1 MSKAKL
7 YQDAKITA
15 NAMVDVITYC
25 LKNKLRFVKEWNG
38 GHVME
43 KFQDGKSTQ
52 LAFERIL
59 EIDQTSTEE
68 LPGIEEMESLDP
80 AILFQEGINNRLGKL
95 GFNGDIDSVD
105 CKIDFLR
112 KQFQKNKVEP
122 RVSDA
127 TLKNWMTKAASTSN
141 DMGRE
146 NVFKLCFALEMSAE
160 ETAEFFLKAFLSR
173 PYNYKKTNEA
183 VYYFCLLNRIN
194 YAGAVRIITAIQ
206 NIPQSQTVE
215 KEVNTEQIG
224 YEIYNITDE
233 AELIKYLE
241 ENRYSEEEQHY
252 TSGEM
257 IKSMLDSCFEL
268 AQKETQLT
276 RGTAVTVKSVDALL
290 DVIYDYDA
298 DSMRKK
304 EKKTIQD
311 SKFPKCVKANW
322 IDRQAFHNIEKRR
335 TRTEDVYRK
344 ALVLLKF
351 YSYYA
356 DAYCKARSK
365 NTEDEIDFRGYADDF
380 EVELETVLAEC
391 GYLQLYKRNPFDWMI
406 LYCAAFPNPL
416 STFRDIVSKYF
427 LDVVS

>member
-1 MSKAKL
+1 
-7 YQDAKITA
+7 
-15 NAMVDVITYC
+15 
-25 LKNKLRFVKEWNG
+25 
-38 GHVME
+38 ME
-43 KFQDGKSTQ
+43 KFQEGEFTQ

-59 EIDQTSTEE
+59 EIDQTLTEE
-68 LPGIEEMESLDP
+68 LPGIEEMEFLDP
-80 AILFQEGINNRLGKL
+80 AMLFQEGINNRLVKL

-122 RVSDA
+122 RVSDV
-127 TLKNWMTKAASTSN
+127 TLKNWMTKAAPTSN
-141 DMGRE
+141 DNGRE
-146 NVFKLCFALEMSAE
+146 NVFKLCFALEMSDE
-160 ETAEFFLKAFLSR
+160 ETAEFFLKAFLNR
-173 PYNYKKTNEA
+173 PYNYKKTSEA
-183 VYYFCLLNRIN
+183 VYYFCLRNRIN
-194 YAGAVRIITAIQ
+194 YVDAVRIITTIQ

-215 KEVNTEQIG
+215 KKVNTERIG
-224 YEIYNITDE
+224 YEISNITDE
-233 AELIKYLE
+233 AELIKYLA

-252 TSGEM
+252 TSGER
-257 IKSMLDSCFEL
+257 IKSLLDNCFEL

-276 RGTAVTVKSVDALL
+276 RGTSVTVKSVDALL

-298 DSMRKK
+298 DSMRKN

-322 IDRQAFHNIEKRR
+322 IDRQAFYNIEKHL
-335 TRTEDVYRK
+335 TRAEDVYRK

-356 DAYCKARSK
+356 DAHCKARSK
-365 NTEDEIDFRGYADDF
+365 VTEDEIDFREYADDF

-391 GYLQLYKRNPFDWMI
+391 GYIQLYKRNPFDWLI

-416 STFRDIVSKYF
+416 STFRDIISKYF
-427 LDVVS
+427 LDVVSED

>member
-1 MSKAKL
+1 
-7 YQDAKITA
+7 
-15 NAMVDVITYC
+15 
-25 LKNKLRFVKEWNG
+25 
-38 GHVME
+38 ME
-43 KFQDGKSTQ
+43 KFQEGELTQ
-52 LAFERIL
+52 LFFERII
-59 EIDQTSTEE
+59 EIDQTLTEE
-68 LPGIEEMESLDP
+68 LPGIEEMEFLDS
-80 AILFQEGINNRLGKL
+80 AMLFQEGINNRLVKL

-122 RVSDA
+122 CVSEA
-127 TLKNWMTKAASTSN
+127 TLKNWMTKAAPTSKDN
-141 DMGRE
+141 GRE

-160 ETAEFFLKAFLSR
+160 ETAEFFLKAFLNR

-183 VYYFCLLNRIN
+183 VYYFCLRNRIK
-194 YAGAVRIITAIQ
+194 YADAVRIIAAIQ

-215 KEVNTEQIG
+215 KEVNTERIG
-224 YEIYNITDE
+224 YEISNITDE
-233 AELIKYLE
+233 AELIKYLA

-252 TSGEM
+252 TSVER

-268 AQKETQLT
+268 AQKETQFT
-276 RGTAVTVKSVDALL
+276 RGTSVTVKSVDALL

-298 DSMRKK
+298 DSMQKN
-304 EKKTIQD
+304 EKKTIRD

-322 IDRQAFHNIEKRR
+322 IDRQAFHNIEKHL

-344 ALVLLKF
+344 ALILLKF

-365 NTEDEIDFRGYADDF
+365 VREDEINFCGYADDF
-380 EVELETVLAEC
+380 EAELETVLAEC
-391 GYLQLYKRNPFDWMI
+391 GYLQLYKRNPFDWLI

-416 STFRDIVSKYF
+416 STFRDVISKYF

>member
-1 MSKAKL
+1 
-7 YQDAKITA
+7 
-15 NAMVDVITYC
+15 
-25 LKNKLRFVKEWNG
+25 
-38 GHVME
+38 ME
-43 KFQDGKSTQ
+43 KFQEGELTQ
-52 LAFERIL
+52 LVFERIL

-68 LPGIEEMESLDP
+68 LPGIEEMEALDP
-80 AILFQEGINNRLGKL
+80 AMLFREGINKRLVKL
-95 GFNGDIDSVD
+95 GFNGDIDSVE

-112 KQFQKNKVEP
+112 KQFPKNKVEP
-122 RVSDA
+122 RVSDV
-127 TLKNWMTKAASTSN
+127 TLKNWMTKAAPTGN
-141 DMGRE
+141 DNGRE

-160 ETAEFFLKAFLSR
+160 ETAEFFLKAFLNR

-183 VYYFCLLNRIN
+183 VYYFCLRNRMN
-194 YAGAVRIITAIQ
+194 YVDAVRIIAEIQ
-206 NIPQSQTVE
+206 NIPQFQTVE
-215 KEVNTEQIG
+215 REMNTEQIG
-224 YEIYNITDE
+224 YEISNIIDE
-233 AELIKYLE
+233 AELIKYLA
-241 ENRYSEEEQHY
+241 ENRYSEEELHY
-252 TSGEM
+252 TSVKR

-276 RGTAVTVKSVDALL
+276 RGMSVTVKSTDTLL

-322 IDRQAFHNIEKRR
+322 IDRQTFHNIEKHI
-335 TRTEDVYRK
+335 THTEDVYRK

-365 NTEDEIDFRGYADDF
+365 NTEDEIDFCGYADDF
-380 EVELETVLAEC
+380 EAELEMVLAEC
-391 GYLQLYKRNPFDWMI
+391 GYIQLYKRNPFDWMI

-416 STFRDIVSKYF
+416 STFRDIISKFF
-427 LDVVS
+427 LDVVSED

>member
-1 MSKAKL
+1 
-7 YQDAKITA
+7 
-15 NAMVDVITYC
+15 
-25 LKNKLRFVKEWNG
+25 
-38 GHVME
+38 ME
-43 KFQDGKSTQ
+43 KFQDGEFTQ
-52 LAFERIL
+52 LTFERIL
-59 EIDQTSTEE
+59 EIDQTEE

-80 AILFQEGINNRLGKL
+80 DMLFREGINNRLGKL

-122 RVSDA
+122 GVSNA
-127 TLKNWMTKAASTSN
+127 TLKNWMTKAAPKGN

-160 ETAEFFLKAFLSR
+160 ETAEFFLKAFLNR

-194 YAGAVRIITAIQ
+194 YADAVQIIRDIQ
-206 NIPQSQTVE
+206 KNTQSQTVD

-224 YEIYNITDE
+224 YEISNITDE
-233 AELIKYLE
+233 EELKKYLAA
-241 ENRYSEEEQHY
+241 NQYSEEEQHY
-252 TSGEM
+252 TSVER
-257 IKSMLDSCFEL
+257 IRSMLDSCFEL

-276 RGTAVTVKSVDALL
+276 RGMAVTVKSVDALL

-298 DSMRKK
+298 DSMRKI

-322 IDRQAFHNIEKRR
+322 IDRQAFHNIEKHR

-365 NTEDEIDFRGYADDF
+365 ATEDEIDFRGYADDF

-406 LYCAAFPNPL
+406 LYCAAFSNPL
-416 STFRDIVSKYF
+416 SAFRDIISKYF

>member
-1 MSKAKL
+1 
-7 YQDAKITA
+7 
-15 NAMVDVITYC
+15 
-25 LKNKLRFVKEWNG
+25 
-38 GHVME
+38 ME
-43 KFQDGKSTQ
+43 KFQEGEFTQ
-52 LAFERIL
+52 LAFDRIL

-68 LPGIEEMESLDP
+68 LPGIEEMEFLDP
-80 AILFQEGINNRLGKL
+80 AMLFREGINNRLVKL

-122 RVSDA
+122 PVKDA
-127 TLKNWMTKAASTSN
+127 TLKNWMTNAAPN
-141 DMGRE
+141 DKGRE
-146 NVFKLCFALEMSAE
+146 NVFKLCFALGMNAE

-183 VYYFCLLNRIN
+183 VYYFCLRNRIN
-194 YAGAVRIITAIQ
+194 YVDAVRIITAIQ

-215 KEVNTEQIG
+215 KEMNTERIG
-224 YEIYNITDE
+224 YEISNITDE
-233 AELIKYLE
+233 AELIKYLA

-252 TSGEM
+252 TSVER

-276 RGTAVTVKSVDALL
+276 RGMSVTVKSVDALL

-298 DSMRKK
+298 DSMRKN

-322 IDRQAFHNIEKRR
+322 IDRQAFHNIEKHI
-335 TRTEDVYRK
+335 THTEDVYRK

-365 NTEDEIDFRGYADDF
+365 ITEDEIDFCGYADDF
-380 EVELETVLAEC
+380 EAELETVLAEC
-391 GYLQLYKRNPFDWMI
+391 GYIQLYKRNPFDWMI

-416 STFRDIVSKYF
+416 SAFRDIISKYF
-427 LDVVS
+427 LDVVSED

>member
-1 MSKAKL
+1 
-7 YQDAKITA
+7 
-15 NAMVDVITYC
+15 
-25 LKNKLRFVKEWNG
+25 
-38 GHVME
+38 ME
-43 KFQDGKSTQ
+43 KFQEGESTQ
-52 LAFERIL
+52 LIFERIL

-80 AILFQEGINNRLGKL
+80 AMLFRGGINSSLVKL
-95 GFNGDIDSVD
+95 GFNGDIDSAD

-127 TLKNWMTKAASTSN
+127 TLKNWMTQAAPTSN
-141 DMGRE
+141 DNGRE
-146 NVFKLCFALEMSAE
+146 NVFKLCFALEMNAE
-160 ETAEFFLKAFLSR
+160 QTAEFFLKAFLSR

-183 VYYFCLLNRIN
+183 VYYFCLRNRIN
-194 YAGAVRIITAIQ
+194 YVDAVRIITAIQ
-206 NIPQSQTVE
+206 NIPQAQTVE
-215 KEVNTEQIG
+215 KEVNTERIG
-224 YEIYNITDE
+224 YEISNITKE
-233 AELIKYLE
+233 AELIKYLA

-252 TSGEM
+252 TAVER
-257 IKSMLDSCFEL
+257 IKSMLDNCFEL
-268 AQKETQLT
+268 AQKETQFT
-276 RGTAVTVKSVDALL
+276 RGTSAAVKSVDALL

-298 DSMRKK
+298 DSMRKN
-304 EKKTIQD
+304 EKKTIRD

-322 IDRQAFHNIEKRR
+322 IDRQAFHNIEKRF

-365 NTEDEIDFRGYADDF
+365 ITEDEIDFCGYADDF
-380 EVELETVLAEC
+380 EAELETVLAEC
-391 GYLQLYKRNPFDWMI
+391 GYIQLYKRNPFDWLI

-416 STFRDIVSKYF
+416 STFRDIISKYF
-427 LDVVS
+427 LEVVSED